1 MLIKR
6 SQETNKIVKK
16 GIQYKMR
23 AKAFY
28 VIMIPYLIMMLC
40 VKGFPFAWGLYISLT
55 NFTGFNID
63 KLKMVGIN
71 NYLRV
76 FTDNEAISSIGRT
89 FGISLIV
96 VPLSIC
102 ICLLLSLLLYAN
114 IKGIG
119 VFRTIYYLPSIIPS
133 IAVVTM
139 WKGMFV
145 KEGGLLNMV
154 SKLFG
159 GQSINWLGYDYA
171 RKALIIMLLWGA
183 GSGILTNL
191 AAMKAVPNDLYE
203 AAEIEGAGYFTKLFK
218 ITLPLISNMIYMNL
232 VTGIIAMLQL
242 FGQPVLLTA
251 TAGAGLTALP
261 IRPIYTYLVHVYQQ
275 IFVNLRF
282 GYGLAMVW
290 VIFTV
295 IMLLTIVVDKTS
307 KYWVNNEM
315 N

>member
-1 MLIKR
+1 
-6 SQETNKIVKK
+6 
-16 GIQYKMR
+16 
-23 AKAFY
+23 
-28 VIMIPYLIMMLC
+28 
-40 VKGFPFAWGLYISLT
+40 
-55 NFTGFNID
+55 
-63 KLKMVGIN
+63 
-71 NYLRV
+71 
-76 FTDNEAISSIGRT
+76 
-89 FGISLIV
+89 
-96 VPLSIC
+96 
-102 ICLLLSLLLYAN
+102 
-114 IKGIG
+114 
-119 VFRTIYYLPSIIPS
+119 
-133 IAVVTM
+133 
-139 WKGMFV
+139 
-145 KEGGLLNMV
+145 
-154 SKLFG
+154 
-159 GQSINWLGYDYA
+159 
-171 RKALIIMLLWGA
+171 MLLWGA

>member
-1 MLIKR
+1 M
-6 SQETNKIVKK
+6 
-16 GIQYKMR
+16 
-23 AKAFY
+23 
-28 VIMIPYLIMMLC
+28 
-40 VKGFPFAWGLYISLT
+40 FA
-55 NFTGFNID
+55 
-63 KLKMVGIN
+63 
-71 NYLRV
+71 
-76 FTDNEAISSIGRT
+76 
-89 FGISLIV
+89 
-96 VPLSIC
+96 
-102 ICLLLSLLLYAN
+102 
-114 IKGIG
+114 
-119 VFRTIYYLPSIIPS
+119 
-133 IAVVTM
+133 
-139 WKGMFV
+139 

-154 SKLFG
+154 SILFG
-159 GQSINWLGYDYA
+159 GKSINWLGYDFA
-171 RKALIIMLLWGA
+171 RKSLIIMLLWSS

-232 VTGIIAMLQL
+232 VTGIIGMLQL
-242 FGQPVLLTA
+242 FGQPVLLTS

-290 VIFTV
+290 VIFTI
-295 IMLLTIVVDKTS
+295 IMLLTMIMDKTS